1 MGFKAISIQTKQ
13 GRQGIQIPEEM
24 RIDDDKVYL
33 KQLGNSLYII
43 PYHQPWQNL
52 VDSLDSF
59 TADFMNDWEQP
70 TSQERASFD

>member
-13 GRQGIQIPEEM
+13 GTQGIQIPEEM
-24 RIDDDKVYL
+24 KIDDDKVYL
-33 KQLGNSLYII
+33 KQVGNSLYII

-52 VDSLDSF
+52 IDSLGSF
-59 TADFMNDWEQP
+59 TADFMDDREQP

>member
-13 GRQGIQIPEEM
+13 GTQGIQIPEDM

-33 KQLGNSLYII
+33 KQVGNSLYII
-43 PYHQPWQNL
+43 PYHHPWQNL
-52 VDSLDSF
+52 MDSLDAF
-59 TADFMNDWEQP
+59 TADFMSDREQP